1 MKTRSR
7 CIMPAMAA
15 FLTLML
21 LSHAQGATLILPAS
35 LDGSITH
42 SFGGSPQRVY
52 DFLGVTN
59 SSFTTDL
66 GTLSSMTAE
75 LSVGTGNI
83 INVDLPTGKTGT
95 FNVYLNYLGT
105 GSFGAT
111 DTWTNTVQFLGL
123 TGTAPTLDSLQTT
136 GRVQGNQVSIQ
147 ASYSFT
153 EAFSFQ
159 GWKTDIN
166 GPFASGGSM
175 TFDPNTSNFYFNY
188 QDTADGGQFV
198 TISAVPEPSRAVLGA
213 LGLGALL
220 MGTRRRTRA
229 VRG

>member
-1 MKTRSR
+1 
-7 CIMPAMAA
+7 
-15 FLTLML
+15 
-21 LSHAQGATLILPAS
+21 
-35 LDGSITH
+35 
-42 SFGGSPQRVY
+42 
-52 DFLGVTN
+52 
-59 SSFTTDL
+59 
-66 GTLSSMTAE
+66 MTAE
-75 LSVGTGNI
+75 LSVGTSNI
-83 INVDLPTGKTGT
+83 INVALPTGKTGT
-95 FNVYLNYLGT
+95 FNVYLTYLGT
-105 GSFGAT
+105 GSFGDS
-111 DTWTNTVQFLGL
+111 DTWANATQFLGL
-123 TGTAPTLDSLQTT
+123 TGTAPTLNFLQTT

-175 TFDPNTSNFYFNY
+175 TFTPNVSNFIFNY

-198 TISAVPEPSRAVLGA
+198 TISAVPEPSRAAFTA

-229 VRG
+229 VRS